1 MFLFKSKSNVS
12 LLLDLLFTLFELLHV
27 DQLASGCID
36 FLHLLNL
43 RLEVLLFRPF
53 PHHLILSLPARL
65 LFEVL
70 FEVGW
75 NGLWVFHVP
84 PLHERPKH
92 LLLAHDAISKS
103 IELRSAIIN
112 LLVHGLGFVHQVL
125 AVREVAPDFL
135 ANHHRQ
141 LIYGQLC
148 RRSIVPPVVVISAAN
163 RVQLV
168 RVLVFDHLGTN
179 LLTNLFITKTGRM
192 PESIILL

>member
-12 LLLDLLFTLFELLHV
+12 LLLDLLFTLFELLNV
-27 DQLASGCID
+27 DQFAAGCINL
-36 FLHLLNL
+36 LHLLNL
-43 RLEVLLFRPF
+43 RLDVLLFCPLS
-53 PHHLILSLPARL
+53 HHLILSLPVRL

-92 LLLAHDAISKS
+92 FLLAHDAISKS
-103 IELRSAIIN
+103 IELRSTIIN

-135 ANHHRQ
+135 ANHH
-141 LIYGQLC
+141 
-148 RRSIVPPVVVISAAN
+148 
-163 RVQLV
+163 
-168 RVLVFDHLGTN
+168 
-179 LLTNLFITKTGRM
+179 
-192 PESIILL
+192 